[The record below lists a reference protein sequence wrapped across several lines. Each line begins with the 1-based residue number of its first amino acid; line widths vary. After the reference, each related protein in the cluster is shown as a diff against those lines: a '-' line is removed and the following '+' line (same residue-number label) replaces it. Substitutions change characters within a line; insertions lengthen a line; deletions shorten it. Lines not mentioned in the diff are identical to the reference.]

1 MLQDFSV
8 KNFFCIR
15 EEQTLSFVPNADKDK
30 CGATAL
36 KRLSNLGLHKTLSP
50 YYAYRQGKLVAL
62 LSFGSVYL
70 DKLQF

>member
-1 MLQDFSV
+1 MVQDFSV

-15 EEQTLSFVPNADKDK
+15 EEQTLSFVPNADTDK
-30 CGATAL
+30 RGATAL

-62 LSFGSVYL
+62 PLLGSVYL
-70 DKLQF
+70 DK

>member
-1 MLQDFSV
+1 MIQEFHV
-8 KNFFCIR
+8 KNFFSIR

-30 CGATAL
+30 CGATAV

-62 LSFGSVYL
+62 PSLGSVFL
-70 DKLQF
+70 DD